1 MFGSYSSDGECLISL
16 YKEYG
21 ISFPSYLDGEFA
33 ICLVDFKQNK
43 LVISA
48 DVFRT
53 KPIFIL
59 FY

>member
-1 MFGSYSSDGECLISL
+1 MEFLSL
-16 YKEYG
+16 HIFDE
-21 ISFPSYLDGEFA
+21 EFA